1 MKLRTQTLTTQP
13 FTTRATDVCGQMR
26 TMTKQRLTAIL
37 RMAGAPDPEG
47 WAESEASEDIPQ
59 LARYLFLRA
68 AWRGVVADGDT
79 SWIESHVRTNGP
91 PDAPGAGIKTALA
104 RLLERGV
111 NRDDLTEVV
120 RVMQW
125 SVLAHICEL
134 LDDPYIAVED
144 LQMVPELGDYKFGW
158 GLFEL
163 DEDETI
169 GRSIDGLHESVLETE
184 PSGREMR
191 PRR

>member
-1 MKLRTQTLTTQP
+1 
-13 FTTRATDVCGQMR
+13 MR
-26 TMTKQRLTAIL
+26 TMNKKRLAEIF
-37 RMAGAPDPEG
+37 RMAGARDPEG

-68 AWRGVVADGDT
+68 AWRGVVPDGDT
-79 SWIESHVRTNGP
+79 SWIDSHVRPNGP
-91 PDAPGAGIKTALA
+91 PDAPGAGIETALA

-111 NRDDLTEVV
+111 DRDDLTEVV

-125 SVLAHICEL
+125 NVLAHICEL
-134 LDDPYIAVED
+134 LDDPYLAVED
-144 LQMVPELGDYKFGW
+144 LQMVPELADDKFGW

-163 DEDETI
+163 DGDGTL